1 MTEEETMS
9 ESIEEKLIAG
19 GMIPVEPMCEC
30 GRYAKCQCEED
41 GCDDC
46 DCNKQGEE
54 E

>member
-1 MTEEETMS
+1 MTEEE
-9 ESIEEKLIAG
+9 
-19 GMIPVEPMCEC
+19 MCKC
-30 GRYAKCQCEED
+30 GKYAKCQCEES